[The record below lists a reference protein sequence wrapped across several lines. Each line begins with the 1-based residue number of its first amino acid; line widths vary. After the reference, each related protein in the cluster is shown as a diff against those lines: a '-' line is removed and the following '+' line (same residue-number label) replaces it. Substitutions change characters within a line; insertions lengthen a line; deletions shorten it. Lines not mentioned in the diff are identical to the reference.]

1 MKLRVPPPVVT
12 AICGL
17 LMWLVARYAPVGAF
31 AFEAQRVLAIAI
43 GVAAFALMS
52 LAAWQFA
59 RARTTVNPLHPE
71 RSSALVTSGVFA
83 RSRNPMYLA
92 MLVLLFAGGLW
103 FGNWLAFALCPLF
116 VLWIN
121 RFQIAPEEAALTRLF
136 GEPFTAYCA
145 RVRRWI

>member
-1 MKLRVPPPVVT
+1 MQPRIPPPLVALTIALSMV
-12 AICGL
+12 
-17 LMWLVARYAPVGAF
+17 LVARYAPVGAF
-31 AFEAQRVLAIAI
+31 AFDAQQVLAIAI

-92 MLVLLFAGGLW
+92 MLMLLLAVGLW
-103 FGNWLAFALCPLF
+103 FGNWLSFALCPLF

>member
-1 MKLRVPPPVVT
+1 MQPRIPPPLVALTIALSMV
-12 AICGL
+12 
-17 LMWLVARYAPVGAF
+17 LVARYAPVGAF
-31 AFEAQRVLAIAI
+31 AFDAQQVLAIAI

-92 MLVLLFAGGLW
+92 VGLW
-103 FGNWLAFALCPLF
+103 FGNWLSFALCPLF

>member
-1 MKLRVPPPVVT
+1 MQPRVPPPLVAL
-12 AICGL
+12 AIAVS
-17 LMWLVARYAPVGAF
+17 MALVARYAPVGAF
-31 AFEAQRVLAIAI
+31 AFDAQRVLAIAV

-92 MLVLLFAGGLW
+92 MLVLLVAVGLW
-103 FGNWLAFALCPLF
+103 FGNLLAFALCPLF

-136 GEPFTAYCA
+136 GELFIAYCS